1 MSAMDSQA
9 TPDTPEEMAARLF
22 EVQQAIKEL
31 EQEKEFLN
39 LQLNQAKA
47 LREVPKRFEHNGLR
61 AVCVERAGSWHYSQ
75 KVLAAQLDLKE
86 HKRQEQSDGTAIR
99 GEITASWRVTALN
112 DAA

>member
-1 MSAMDSQA
+1 MSASNSQA

-22 EVQQAIKEL
+22 EVQQAIKQL

-61 AVCVERAGSWHYSQ
+61 AVCVERAGSWHYSH
-75 KVLAAQLDLKE
+75 KVLEAQLDLKE
-86 HKRQEQSDGTAIR
+86 LKRQEQSDGTAIR
-99 GEITASWRVTALN
+99 GELTASWRITPIA